1 MIIFDQLRISDDGKR
16 MYINAHVNKA
26 DYFKDIYIDSIV
38 IQTADKVSETN
49 PGLPTSDYVYIKKAE
64 DNAKELNL
72 VLEASDLSRS
82 WESDPKAIAFNR
94 GDMSNTLFF
103 VYIKCKGTPGS
114 CTPCRLDE
122 ETTLGVVFD
131 ENVLHQKVMDY
142 TKELIAACS
151 VPSEFI
157 NFILLWNAFKAA
169 SEVERASD
177 KVVYYNVSGATLGD
191 MVFLVNLFSYSL
203 PKRRCIKYALDII
216 GDVNTNDYAFNA
228 WLLSNEDIDLN
239 GYI

>member
-38 IQTADKVSETN
+38 IQTADKVSETD

-64 DNAKELNL
+64 ENAKELNL

-82 WESDPKAIAFNR
+82 WESDPNAIAFGR
-94 GDMSNTLFF
+94 GDMSKTLFF

-142 TKELIAACS
+142 TKELVADCS
-151 VPSEFI
+151 VPSAFI
-157 NFILLWNAFKAA
+157 DFILLWNAFKSAIETEHYIPA
-169 SEVERASD
+169 IKLYNMLFDEVGKFCQSR
-177 KVVYYNVSGATLGD
+177 T
-191 MVFLVNLFSYSL
+191 
-203 PKRRCIKYALDII
+203 IKTC
-216 GDVNTNDYAFNA
+216 GC
-228 WLLSNEDIDLN
+228 N
-239 GYI
+239 G